1 MIECLET
8 RFNCRI
14 VQWNEPTDG
23 GAVYSA
29 IREGVLI
36 VAESLALLI
45 SGLQDT
51 QPRPLML
58 LVA

>member
-1 MIECLET
+1 MYELIQT
-8 RFNCRI
+8 QFNCRI

-45 SGLQDT
+45 SGLQDAC
-51 QPRPLML
+51 PRPLML
-58 LVA
+58 LAA